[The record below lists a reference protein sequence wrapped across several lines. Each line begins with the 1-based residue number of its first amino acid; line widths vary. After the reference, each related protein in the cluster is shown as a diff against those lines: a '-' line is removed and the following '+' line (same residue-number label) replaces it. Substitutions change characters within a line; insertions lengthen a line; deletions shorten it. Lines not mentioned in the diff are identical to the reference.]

1 MCDESQQARQLTTL
15 IVENLDQIDLSSV
28 PQPDRRDIEE
38 LVRKIRHEQTNGDMH
53 SLARFANQLQGIV
66 LV

>member
-1 MCDESQQARQLTTL
+1 MSDMAQRTRQLATL
-15 IVENLDQIDLSSV
+15 IVENLDQMDLSSV
-28 PQPDRRDIEE
+28 PQPDRRDIET
-38 LVRKIRHEQTNGDMH
+38 LVRNIRHARVNEDVH

>member
-1 MCDESQQARQLTTL
+1 MCDVSQQTRHLAALV
-15 IVENLDQIDLSSV
+15 VENLDQMDLSSV

-38 LVRKIRHEQTNGDMH
+38 LVRKIRHEQTNEDMH

-66 LV
+66 MV